1 MATAQF
7 YMIYIDRNKDA
18 TYTQVEEKMNLAI
31 DWYRIK
37 DGLWLVYTTSDE
49 EKWYS
54 RLKPFVNPKGYVFIC
69 KLDVYYRQG
78 WMQKAFWKWIRREK
92 DDS

>member
-18 TYTQVEEKMNLAI
+18 TYTQVEKKMNLAI

-37 DGLWLVYTTSDE
+37 TGLWIVYTTSDE

-54 RLKPFVNPKGYVFIC
+54 RLKPFVDPEGHVFIC
-69 KLDVYYRQG
+69 RLDVSYRQG
-78 WMQKAFWKWIRREK
+78 WMKKSFWKWVRREK
-92 DDS
+92 D